1 MVNSIDFNNN
11 YNIKIQNR
19 GTKQSGITFELKN
32 IFDEMAKQNLI
43 KDKDGKGVTKEE
55 AQNLYAVLNKM
66 HQETNRATNYT
77 SMSDGT
83 EFSYTAEEMTTL
95 AQAAGYEIVEQ
106 EVKPKE
112 QNEPEIIQ
120 PEIVPLE
127 EEHVDEHPPVIYQ
140 GDDGS
145 NSTPVQA
152 EIKPLEHVTNHPPV
166 EYKGDDVQ
174 KPKEHEMTKTERK
187 AAKREEKAQRKA
199 LKAQAKA
206 EQKSVKKADVDFRAG
221 NQTGKIVNGKYY
233 INGNEVPKEVYEVAK
248 TRAAAQSQE
257 VEAAKQVKGQA
268 KQAVQEE
275 HAKPFT
281 PEQIANIKVSVNN
294 LEYEFTEKGLTKQG
308 VVGYSYGPNQL
319 MDLANK
325 GGFGGAIKEVTD
337 KKTGKHSYKIFDKTY
352 DNFNLANNYKTFYTN
367 NLSIDHAIYTDLKN
381 KGGERTEAE
390 KRFMSNF
397 EQRIADF
404 YRDCGAEI

>member
-1 MVNSIDFNNN
+1 MLF
-11 YNIKIQNR
+11 
-19 GTKQSGITFELKN
+19 
-32 IFDEMAKQNLI
+32 
-43 KDKDGKGVTKEE
+43 
-55 AQNLYAVLNKM
+55 
-66 HQETNRATNYT
+66 
-77 SMSDGT
+77 
-83 EFSYTAEEMTTL
+83 
-95 AQAAGYEIVEQ
+95 
-106 EVKPKE
+106 
-112 QNEPEIIQ
+112 
-120 PEIVPLE
+120 
-127 EEHVDEHPPVIYQ
+127 